1 MKLNI
6 TGKVLISAAIAA
18 LMFGCATY
26 EPVEPKDRYPGR
38 IIEKVERKN
47 PNLKEDLREAE
58 IRHKAS
64 LFLFGLGGALGGAV
78 GGTLLGANVDSLGG
92 KSVSGE
98 PYRYTIEMAESR
110 KVVILNRHSGF
121 AVGDCVDVLV
131 GKETKQVS
139 MAYGAGCDD
148 GS

>member
-1 MKLNI
+1 MKFAT
-6 TGKVLISAAIAA
+6 TGKVLIPAVMST

-38 IIEKVERKN
+38 IIEKVEKKN
-47 PNLKEDLREAE
+47 PNLKEELREAE
-58 IRHKAS
+58 VRYRTS
-64 LFLFGLGGALGGAV
+64 LFLFGLGSALGGAI
-78 GGTLLGANVDSLGG
+78 GGSLVGANVDAIGG
-92 KSVSGE
+92 ETISGE
-98 PYRYTIEMAESR
+98 PYRYTIEMPDSK
-110 KVVILNRHSGF
+110 KVVILNKHSGF

-139 MAYGAGCDD
+139 MAYGANCDD